1 MTAEMFNA
9 ANTEHI
15 ALYAKLRPLLL
26 EMRATTA
33 YPDYLE
39 YVERVVLSLPEAEA
53 SIAIFRLM
61 WIARPSF
68 RRKGDRQEQGL
79 SHE

>member
-15 ALYAKLRPLLL
+15 ALYAKLRPLLP

-39 YVERVVLSLPEAEA
+39 YVERVVLFPA
-53 SIAIFRLM
+53 
-61 WIARPSF
+61 
-68 RRKGDRQEQGL
+68 
-79 SHE
+79 